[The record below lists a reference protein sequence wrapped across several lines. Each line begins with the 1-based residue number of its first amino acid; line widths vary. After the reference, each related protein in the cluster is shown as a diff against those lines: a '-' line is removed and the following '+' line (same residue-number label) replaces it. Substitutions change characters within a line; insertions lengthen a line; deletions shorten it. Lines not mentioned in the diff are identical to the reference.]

1 MDDVFE
7 YRPSWKN
14 ASKYGIYARYF
25 AEYLRHRDFRSLA
38 ASLRYVLTHRLPG
51 SDYETKSG
59 MGRFLIRGNT
69 TDFQFINYA
78 YEKSV
83 KDYISG
89 HLDTFDTFID
99 LGACIGEYNI
109 WLGHKGKRCI
119 AVEPV
124 NFKGLQ
130 RNVELNKLGH
140 CIQVYPCGVGAKKE
154 RVYFQIL
161 DGVTSSSHI
170 DRSVTK
176 EPNVDIDTV
185 DNIVKRAGVA
195 PSDRVLM
202 KLDVEGMECEVIEGA
217 KEFIRSATSLR
228 IIYEHFKED
237 NFRNDK
243 ALLALADFEFHNL
256 DAVNR
261 LAVKK
266 MTNPH

>member
-1 MDDVFE
+1 MADVFE
-7 YRPSWKN
+7 YKPSWKN
-14 ASKYGIYARYF
+14 TSKYGIYARYF
-25 AEYLRHRDFRSLA
+25 AEYLRYGDIKSLI
-38 ASLRYVLTHRLPG
+38 ASLRYVLTHRLPAR
-51 SDYETKSG
+51 DYETKSG
-59 MGRFLIRGNT
+59 MGKFLIRGNT

-83 KDYISG
+83 KDYINSQ
-89 HLDTFDTFID
+89 LDSFDTFID

-109 WLGHKGKRCI
+109 WLGHHGKRCI

-130 RNVELNKLGH
+130 RNVQLNKLEH
-140 CIQVYPCGVGAKKE
+140 CVQVYPCGVGAKKE

-170 DRSVTK
+170 DRSAAR
-176 EPNVDIDTV
+176 EPNVDIETV
-185 DNIVKRAGVA
+185 DNIVKMAGVA

-228 IIYEHFKED
+228 IIYEHFRED

-261 LAVKK
+261 LAIKK
-266 MTNPH
+266 G